1 MSNSA
6 GQAKVQDAKEKAP
19 DSTKHETGSLMHVQ
33 HTPEIDVL
41 RVLPDEKAFYFY
53 KAPGAPLGIKANSL
67 IEFSSKLKEVDKTSI
82 KFHTERHDFENW
94 IKMLGDSDLARQIS
108 TLSNQ
113 TLAPEKLQSELSRIV
128 EARLNSLRRPT

>member
-6 GQAKVQDAKEKAP
+6 GQAKVQDAKEKATG
-19 DSTKHETGSLMHVQ
+19 STKHETGSLMH
-33 HTPEIDVL
+33 VL

-82 KFHTERHDFENW
+82 RFHTERHDFENW
-94 IKMLGDSDLARQIS
+94 IKMLGDSDLARQIA

-113 TLAPEKLQSELSRIV
+113 TLAPEKLQNELSRIV